1 MRAVFPNK
9 RSYLRN
15 TWISQHFA
23 RSWLT
28 AYGQGNV
35 RRQIE
40 GITMKKFGFQGQRI
54 PFLVTIA
61 EKMSVQIADIIPGG
75 NSLVLKI

>member
-1 MRAVFPNK
+1 MRAGFPNR
-9 RSYLRN
+9 RSNSRN
-15 TWISQHFA
+15 TWMFQHFV

-35 RRQIE
+35 RRQMD
-40 GITMKKFGFQGQRI
+40 GVTMKKFGFQGQRI

-61 EKMSVQIADIIPGG
+61 EKMSVQIADIIPGS
-75 NSLVLKI
+75 NSLVLII

>member
-1 MRAVFPNK
+1 MLQQFV
-9 RSYLRN
+9 
-15 TWISQHFA
+15 

-28 AYGQGNV
+28 AYGQGDV

-40 GITMKKFGFQGQRI
+40 GQTMKKYGFQGQRI

-61 EKMSVQIADIIPGG
+61 EKMSVQIADILSGG